1 MSSVQES
8 SGRRSGS
15 PRPADWALAA
25 LVVVLLLFGPVTG
38 RRARH
43 PRPGPGPRRPCSPG
57 VRGWRWCGA
66 AAIPWPSPPVSWP
79 VTPGLLLT
87 AGLVPPFACW
97 VLVWSTGSHL
107 DETRGSVL
115 LAVVTALGTGLLVLL
130 AELTGPGAGASA
142 LLVLVTLA
150 VALAAVALRTE
161 RGRVEAVRRRAQDEE
176 RLRIARELHDLVGH
190 GLSVIAVQSSTAR
203 MALDVEDAETARTA
217 MNAVESS
224 SRTAMREMRQ
234 MLGVLVDAAGDTTG
248 EEQSVAPPG
257 SLTSRPRRQPR
268 AGGMVVGL
276 LMKGRLDDIAPAV
289 QLCAYRVV
297 QEALT
302 NAVKHSPGASADVRV
317 NADGDT
323 LRVTVT
329 SSPAGPAENAAE
341 GSGTGLE
348 GLRVRVEALGG
359 GFRAERSAEGWLVD
373 SIPTNIP
380 WCTPRNVPRTM
391 TLSRSLR
398 TSSAMSW
405 LSPPE
410 RQSRPERCVRPA
422 LDL

>member
-38 RRARH
+38 QSDATSTAWSGTAATLLAAGQGLALVWRRRYPMA
-43 PRPGPGPRRPCSPG
+43 
-57 VRGWRWCGA
+57 VA
-66 AAIPWPSPPVSWP
+66 ACVLACYA
-79 VTPGLLLT
+79 GLSLT

-130 AELTGPGAGASA
+130 AELTWPGAGASA
-142 LLVLVTLA
+142 LLVLITLA

-203 MALDVEDAETARTA
+203 MALDAEDAETARTA
-217 MNAVESS
+217 MSAVESS

-248 EEQSVAPPG
+248 EDQSVAPA
-257 SLTSRPRRQPR
+257 PRIADIATLVDNLR

-302 NAVKHSPGASADVRV
+302 NAVKHSPGASAEVRV
-317 NADGDT
+317 NADGET
-323 LRVTVT
+323 LWVTVT
-329 SSPAGPAENAAE
+329 SSPGGPAENAAE

-348 GLRVRVEALGG
+348 GLRVRVDALGG
-359 GFRAERSAEGWLVD
+359 EFRAERSAEGWLVEARL
-373 SIPTNIP
+373 P
-380 WCTPRNVPRTM
+380 
-391 TLSRSLR
+391 
-398 TSSAMSW
+398 
-405 LSPPE
+405 LSPRE
-410 RQSRPERCVRPA
+410 DR
-422 LDL
+422 